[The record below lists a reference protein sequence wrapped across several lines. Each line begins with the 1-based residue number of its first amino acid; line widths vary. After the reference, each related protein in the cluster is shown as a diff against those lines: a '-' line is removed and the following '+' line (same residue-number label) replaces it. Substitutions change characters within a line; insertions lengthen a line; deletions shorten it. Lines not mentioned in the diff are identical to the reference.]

1 MPVDDP
7 RAVEVVGR
15 DLDPDLVNRYT
26 TRIAGRREFP
36 TDSICDPH
44 LVLHGRSVEA
54 STMCTGHST
63 AGREPTMDTE
73 RDIIIDTDDRSV
85 AEAFAAGDPFN
96 KGGLFQEVK
105 VVQWRK
111 SFFNFENCM

>member
-1 MPVDDP
+1 MPYAMLTFDKPGSGVL
-7 RAVEVVGR
+7 RAELRPQHVAYLNERKHLMLAGGAM
-15 DLDPDLVNRYT
+15 LDPQGV
-26 TRIAGRREFP
+26 
-36 TDSICDPH
+36 PH
-44 LVLHGRSVEA
+44 GGLIVIH
-54 STMCTGHST
+54 
-63 AGREPTMDTE
+63 
-73 RDIIIDTDDRSV
+73 TDDRSV